1 MPEQGGHDKILA
13 GGLFDVWWGPLHVG
27 RWGLAMNK
35 GDSRFGMSTY
45 LSGSSMFKERGIGR
59 YQTRSRKQ
67 IYLQPEKRWWQDGS
81 LVHWYTSM
89 PGALACT
96 VTHVALVPIDVV
108 PWRKL
113 TGCLNLFGKGGFSWF
128 NKLFWEEIWRNRL
141 NMMTI
146 NENLFQS
153 GLQNW

>member
-1 MPEQGGHDKILA
+1 MTKSWLVGCLMCDEALYTLA
-13 GGLFDVWWGPLHVG
+13 GGDWPW
-27 RWGLAMNK
+27 
-35 GDSRFGMSTY
+35 T
-45 LSGSSMFKERGIGR
+45 RGIRDSGCPHTSVVQACSRREALEDIRLDQENR
-59 YQTRSRKQ
+59 YISNLKNG
-67 IYLQPEKRWWQDGS
+67 DGKM
-81 LVHWYTSM
+81 VAWYTSM

-108 PWRKL
+108 PRRKL

-141 NMMTI
+141 NMMRI

-153 GLQNW
+153 GLQNWYHAP